1 MQSQYNYLTDRNFK
15 RGVKPKALK
24 HTEAIQ
30 DHSNKRNPE
39 IDRISRE
46 YLLTIL
52 DYDPE
57 TGCCTNK
64 ITGRYPKHRTELINE
79 YLKVSVTLP
88 ESTVK
93 VSIPVH
99 RIAWLIMT
107 GSFPPDGLHID
118 HKNQIK
124 HDNRWSNL
132 RLLTH
137 SDNLMNRD
145 KASSNNSSTGIIGV
159 SLTKQGKYHA
169 YIHINKKRVNIGFFD
184 TVEEA
189 AEARRLKK
197 LEVYPHL

>member
-1 MQSQYNYLTDRNFK
+1 MPEEPLYS
-15 RGVKPKALK
+15 GKAK
-24 HTEAIQ
+24 KNSGI
-30 DHSNKRNPE
+30 SE
-39 IDRISRE
+39 ISKE
-46 YLLTIL
+46 YIEKLYE
-52 DYDPE
+52 YDPE
-57 TGCCTNK
+57 TGVCKNK
-64 ITGRYPKHRTELINE
+64 VTGNYPEPKKVDGEIVNS
-79 YLKVSVTLP
+79 YLSLTFSLP
-88 ESTVK
+88 NSTVK
-93 VSIPVH
+93 VTMAVQ

-145 KASSNNSSTGIIGV
+145 KARSDNSSTGIIGV

-189 AEARRLKK
+189 TEARRLKK